1 MAVIDAIRD
10 IAIIIIA
17 IQSIVIMALLGILVW
32 QVWRL
37 IKMVQTEIKP
47 IVADVQET
55 LGTVRG
61 TTTFVSESVVNPM
74 VRTGR
79 AAAGFRRSVQS
90 LTNDLNPRNL
100 SPRNLSPR
108 NVRRRRN
115 ATTVVETPTSTAEP
129 PVAPPVTE

>member
-1 MAVIDAIRD
+1 MIIDAIRD

-17 IQSIVIMALLGILVW
+17 IESIVIMALLGILVW

-37 IKMVQTEIKP
+37 IKLVQTEIKP

-61 TTTFVSESVVNPM
+61 TTTFVSESVVNPV

-90 LTNDLNPRNL
+90 ITNDLNPRNL
-100 SPRNLSPR
+100 TPR
-108 NVRRRRN
+108 NVRRRR
-115 ATTVVETPTSTAEP
+115 AAKRAEP
-129 PVAPPVTE
+129 ASPAEPTVAPPVTEGRGDGVTG

>member
-1 MAVIDAIRD
+1 MNVIDAIRD

-17 IQSIVIMALLGILVW
+17 LESIIIMALLGILVW

-37 IKMVQTEIKP
+37 IKLVQTEIKP
-47 IVADVQET
+47 IVEDVQET

-100 SPRNLSPR
+100 SPRN
-108 NVRRRRN
+108 VRRRRN
-115 ATTVVETPTSTAEP
+115 ATTVVETPTAEP